1 MVRLFELGT
10 FVVSIITF
18 LILFWLIKHFGFEPL
33 AKMLEQRRVHIETQ
47 ISEAEKS
54 RAEAEALLAEQRRL
68 LEEARQEAKRLLE
81 SAQARA
87 DEQARQIV
95 AEAQA
100 EAQRILEEGR
110 QVIERE
116 RAEALSAVLDRVSQ
130 LTVELAA
137 QLLREHVTP
146 QVHEEMLQEAEKR
159 LGELVC

>member
-1 MVRLFELGT
+1 LFELGT
-10 FVVSIITF
+10 FLVSIITF
-18 LILFWLIKHFGFEPL
+18 LILFWLIKRFGFEPL

-47 ISEAEKS
+47 ISEAEKN

-68 LEEARQEAKRLLE
+68 LEEARQEARRLIE
-81 SAQARA
+81 SAQTRA

-116 RAEALSAVLDRVSQ
+116 RTEALGAVLERVSQ
-130 LTVELAA
+130 LTVELAT
-137 QLLREHVTP
+137 QLLREHATP
-146 QVHEEMLQEAEKR
+146 QVHEEMLREAEKR